1 MGMLDE
7 LAGQVR
13 GMVSRMDAQ
22 EPVDMDGCPIEPG
35 QFRPIERQEPAKT
48 AFVDG
53 GNAVLDDTPSF
64 LSSLNRVCFTVYRG
78 ECRETPQGSAAEF
91 FSLTTFS
98 RRGGETRSEAR
109 VFCEPG
115 DERWMPE
122 EDAMRAS
129 KVSSDQRARISS
141 LPRKFSELKLAL
153 WAAVN
158 ELESGDVLVMD
169 GPLQAGFEGNEG
181 RYARELYDMAESK
194 GVALCGLSKT
204 SMAMAKS
211 GQVLLP
217 PVHKAGLEARGRT
230 RWFVPVGSGGGGRW
244 RSLVVRLHEESDYVF
259 RLDILE
265 SQYEK
270 EAGRV
275 MSSLAANSAD
285 PSMPGYPYGA
295 VDADNTARVR
305 GGHAAAARNALT
317 AKMMSCPQWEA
328 YDRGAKSTDMHGRLN
343 RVV

>member
-1 MGMLDE
+1 MMLDE

-22 EPVDMDGCPIEPG
+22 GPEDMDGNAIEPG
-35 QFRPIERQEPAKT
+35 QFRPVGSEEPAKT

-53 GNAVLDDTPSF
+53 GNAQIDESASF
-64 LSSLNRVCFTVYRG
+64 VASLNRVCFTVYRG
-78 ECRETPQGSAAEF
+78 EYRETPGGSAAEF
-91 FSLTTFS
+91 FSLTTFA
-98 RRGGETRSEAR
+98 RRNDAVRSEAR
-109 VFCEPG
+109 LFSEPG
-115 DERWMPE
+115 DERWMPD
-122 EDAMRAS
+122 EDDMRVS
-129 KVSSDQRARISS
+129 PVSSDQRARISS
-141 LPRKFSELKLAL
+141 LPRKFAEWKLAL

-158 ELESGDVLVMD
+158 ELDGGDVLVMD

-194 GVALCGLSKT
+194 GVVLCGLSKT
-204 SMAMAKS
+204 SRAMTKS

-217 PVHKAGLEARGRT
+217 PIHRAGLEARGRT
-230 RWFVPVGSGGGGRW
+230 KWFVPVGSGGGGRW

-265 SQYEK
+265 SQYQ

-275 MSSLAANSAD
+275 AASLAANSTD

-295 VDADNTARVR
+295 VEADNVARVR
-305 GGHAAAARNALT
+305 GGHAAAAKNALM
-317 AKMMSCPQWEA
+317 ARLASGPEWEA
-328 YDRGAKSTDMHGRLN
+328 YDRNAKSTDMHGRLN